1 MEQGYQILQKQ
12 NQILSQKQ
20 LQSLNI
26 LAMDYVEL
34 GMFLQS
40 EYLENPMLE
49 QTEGAEKEYIQGS
62 QGAGTIQES
71 NEENK
76 WNKFF
81 KNETEDLKTY
91 LKNQLKIGLYDK
103 DSLRILEYMILCLED
118 TGYFTV
124 PVDEVAKT
132 CGVS

>member
-26 LAMDYVEL
+26 LAMDSVEL

-49 QTEGAEKEYIQGS
+49 QTEGVEKEYIQGS
-62 QGAGTIQES
+62 QGAGTIQDS

-76 WNKFF
+76 WNKCF

-91 LKNQLKIGLYDK
+91 LKNHGLFLQLQ
-103 DSLRILEYMILCLED
+103 R
-118 TGYFTV
+118 
-124 PVDEVAKT
+124 
-132 CGVS
+132 